1 MLRRVLFILCSL
13 LMLANALAA
22 PAPIR
27 IGILAYRGPDEAVGS
42 WGDLPTHLD
51 KAIRGNRFEIR
62 KLDGPALREAVR
74 QGEIEFVLTNPS
86 QYVALAADFGIQR
99 IATIMLPEAIS
110 PEQAI
115 GSTIVALSERQDIKE
130 LADLRHKRIVAV
142 AADAFGGYLAGA
154 RELMN
159 AGIDLETGDA
169 RTIHV
174 GFPMRL
180 ALETLQ
186 RGEADAAIVRTCL
199 LEQLAEKGHL
209 RSAEFKVISPK
220 VMPEFRCKTSTPL
233 YPDWAMA
240 VARGVDRDLA
250 KAVALALLSLPPSPT
265 GLTWGVPADYQSVND
280 LYHELM
286 LGPYASLR
294 TTTVRGLLKSYRPY
308 LLATL
313 LLFIGIVVHFIRVEY
328 LIMRRTAELQAAQTR
343 TRELEREAEHLAQL
357 SILGEMSGTLA
368 HELNQPLATIA
379 TYAQG
384 LERRCTAGT
393 ATPQVVAEVNQEI
406 VAQTERA
413 AGVIRRVRAFTRK
426 RMAVRERK
434 PIAVTVQEAIDL
446 VATLLPK
453 LPAVILDDRL
463 PPDTLIEADHLQLQQ
478 VLLNLMKNAADAME
492 VLPIHARRI
501 EVSLSPAP
509 GGIRIA
515 VTDCGPAISAETRT
529 HLFEAF
535 FTTKPDGLGLGL
547 AICKSIVEAHGSRLA
562 VELRD
567 PPPGLVFHFNLP
579 SPPRPQD
586 GTSSADPHR

>member
-1 MLRRVLFILCSL
+1 MTFRRITYILCSL
-13 LMLANALAA
+13 LVLANLAFA
-22 PAPIR
+22 ATPIN

-42 WGDLPTHLD
+42 WGDLPGHLE
-51 KAIRGNRFEIR
+51 KAIPGYRFTVS

-74 QGEIEFVLTNPS
+74 MGKLEFVLTNPS

-115 GSTIVALSERQDIKE
+115 GSAIVTLAERKDILDLE
-130 LADLRHKRIVAV
+130 DLRHKRIVAV

-154 RELMN
+154 RELLRT
-159 AGIDLETGDA
+159 GIDLETGDA
-169 RTIHV
+169 RILHV

-180 ALETLQ
+180 VLEALQ

-199 LEQLAEKGHL
+199 LEQLAEKGQLHI
-209 RSAEFKVISPK
+209 ENFKVIARK
-220 VMPEFRCKTSTPL
+220 VMPEFRCAASTPL

-250 KAVALALLSLPPSPT
+250 KSVALALLSLPPSPT

-308 LLATL
+308 LLAVL
-313 LLFIGIVVHFIRVEY
+313 LLLIGIIVHVIRVEY
-328 LIMRRTAELQAAQTR
+328 LIMRRTSQLQAAQAR
-343 TRELEREAEHLAQL
+343 TRELEREAEHMAKL

-393 ATPQVVAEVNQEI
+393 ATPEIVAEVNQEI

-426 RMAVRERK
+426 RVAARERK
-434 PIAVTVQEAIDL
+434 LIIETVQEAIDL
-446 VATLLPK
+446 LATLLPK
-453 LPAVILDDRL
+453 LPTVIFSNHLS
-463 PPDTLIEADHLQLQQ
+463 PDAMIEADHLQVQQ

-492 VLPIHARRI
+492 YLPLSERRI
-501 EVSLSPAP
+501 EVLLEPASS
-509 GGIRIA
+509 GISIA
-515 VTDCGPAISAETRT
+515 VADRGQAISQDTLD
-529 HLFEAF
+529 HLFQAF

-547 AICKSIVEAHGSRLA
+547 AICKSIVEAHGGRLE
-562 VELRD
+562 VERRQ
-567 PPPGLVFHFNLP
+567 PPPGLIFRFNLP
-579 SPPRPQD
+579 QSPDHP
-586 GTSSADPHR
+586 SAS